1 MLDAEK
7 KRRIL
12 YRIAAC
18 DNDPEDLANL
28 KSCLK
33 EYFDSHP
40 NIDVQV
46 DSFLRGG
53 ELKSFVEKR
62 ELHDLYLLDVM
73 MPEIDGIALGRLIR
87 EQSSDVPII
96 YITSSRDFAFDA
108 YGVSAMRYITKPIHK
123 KMLYEALDEVYIKYR
138 FRPRH
143 ILPLKEGSEILLIA
157 AEDIMYVENQL
168 RNAIYTMFDGKK
180 ITCTRMLGTFEEAVA
195 PLPEN
200 PDFIQPHKSF
210 FVNMKYIKIFG
221 SDSITMDDGKLV
233 PVNQKRLP
241 SVRKTYLA
249 YLSAIT
255 G

>member
-1 MLDAEK
+1 M
-7 KRRIL
+7 

-18 DNDPEDLANL
+18 DNDPADLGEL
-28 KSCLK
+28 ERCLK
-33 EYFDSHP
+33 EYCEGHP
-40 NIDVQV
+40 NIDAQV
-46 DSFLRGG
+46 DSFLFGS
-53 ELKSFVEKR
+53 ELKGKIGKR

-73 MPEIDGIALGRLIR
+73 MPETDGIAQGRLIR
-87 EQSSDVPII
+87 EQSSGVPII

-108 YGVSAMRYITKPIHK
+108 YGVSALQYITKPIRQ
-123 KMLYEALDEVYIKYR
+123 KMLYEALDEVYLQYR

-143 ILPLKEGSEILLIA
+143 ILPLKTGGEIQLVA

-180 ITCTRMLGTFEEAVA
+180 AVCSRMFGTFEEAVA
-195 PLPEN
+195 PLPDN

-210 FVNMKYIKIFG
+210 FVSMKYIRVFG
-221 SDSITMDDGKLV
+221 SDSLTMDDGKLV

-241 SVRKTYLA
+241 AVRKIYLD